1 MDVLGHISDCI
12 VGVGAPAVAAG
23 GRRPESPAVDLDDLA
38 GLILERE
45 VFVALVYVFF
55 DLFLQLLLVHFI
67 RVVRVRFR
75 CRARSEG
82 LGSSYMLLRHQ
93 MSPLKSL
100 RTV

>member
-45 VFVALVYVFF
+45 VFVALVYVLL
-55 DLFLQLLLVHFI
+55 DLLLQLLLVHLI
-67 RVVRVRFR
+67 RGYRVRFR

-82 LGSSYMLLRHQ
+82 LGSRQ
-93 MSPLKSL
+93 SL
-100 RTV
+100 RCCE